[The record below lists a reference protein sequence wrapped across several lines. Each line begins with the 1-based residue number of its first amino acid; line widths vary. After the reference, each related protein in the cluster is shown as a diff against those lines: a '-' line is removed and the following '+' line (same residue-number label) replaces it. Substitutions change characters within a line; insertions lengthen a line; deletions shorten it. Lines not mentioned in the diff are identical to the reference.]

1 MSVVLLMQKYTIFSE
16 PENSFSPEKKNF
28 LHGIEVWNNLTWT
41 NDLPDESADLIKM
54 EGVAEPGPSIYDI

>member
-1 MSVVLLMQKYTIFSE
+1 MHKYIIIISQPVIHFHRR
-16 PENSFSPEKKNF
+16 KYF
-28 LHGIEVWNNLTWT
+28 LRGIEVLNNLTWT